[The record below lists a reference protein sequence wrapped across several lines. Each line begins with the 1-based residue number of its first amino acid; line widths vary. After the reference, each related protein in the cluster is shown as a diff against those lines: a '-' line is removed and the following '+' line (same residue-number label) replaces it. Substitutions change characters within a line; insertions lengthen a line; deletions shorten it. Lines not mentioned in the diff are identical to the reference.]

1 MRASPL
7 LFPQGLGAV
16 VETAGTPRRC
26 SFKVS
31 TYRNTPYGFDRSSL
45 SDSQLKNLRE
55 YTCLI
60 PYGGI
65 LNTSNDGNDAYMI
78 RASFNANKMF
88 NEVHSF
94 SLTAG
99 FEATSSKYKGYARE
113 DWGYLPER
121 GKKFVTLEN
130 LSDWPAAI
138 LAMQGLKTS
147 VSDNT
152 SNFISYY
159 GQRKAPAGRRRQ

>member
-1 MRASPL
+1 MRWNGCL
-7 LFPQGLGAV
+7 LYTSLELSIQGYDTKEIAKQTGMEYNTVRHYKNCLLY
-16 VETAGTPRRC
+16 T
-26 SFKVS
+26 SKVS

-99 FEATSSKYKGYARE
+99 FEATSSKYKG
-113 DWGYLPER
+113 
-121 GKKFVTLEN
+121 
-130 LSDWPAAI
+130 
-138 LAMQGLKTS
+138 S
-147 VSDNT
+147 VSYTHLDVYKRQAQNK
-152 SNFISYY
+152 N
-159 GQRKAPAGRRRQ
+159 RKRFNKGTVK